1 MSYPLISVG
10 DRVRCYDFVGIP
22 DCYIEGV
29 VTGTNKV
36 DILFVK
42 ADTKRVE
49 DKTRSVDIEY
59 HVPENGCSMFD
70 NPSFPRVVKI

>member
-1 MSYPLISVG
+1 MTYPVISVG

-29 VTGTNKV
+29 VFGTNKV
-36 DILFVK
+36 DVLHVK

-49 DKTRSVDIEY
+49 DKIRSIDADY
-59 HVPENGCSMFD
+59 RVPMNGCSIFD
-70 NPSFPRVVKI
+70 TPSSPRVVKI